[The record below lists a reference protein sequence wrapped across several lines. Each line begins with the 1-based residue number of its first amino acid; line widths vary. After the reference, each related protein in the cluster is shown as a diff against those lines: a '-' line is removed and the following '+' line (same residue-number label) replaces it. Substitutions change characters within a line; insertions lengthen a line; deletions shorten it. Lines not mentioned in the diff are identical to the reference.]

1 MYRHMT
7 RLEIEDT
14 HFYTPTV
21 CKDLCREFMSCILAY
36 QSERRTFYLT
46 RKYTSRQEILP
57 IAVVSKVASIGVLDV
72 HTGTLYIKPVLVDLL
87 QEYDSYTNFNW
98 AEDA

>member
-1 MYRHMT
+1 MSRVHVLHIGIPE
-7 RLEIEDT
+7 RET
-14 HFYTPTV
+14 HF
-21 CKDLCREFMSCILAY
+21 L
-36 QSERRTFYLT
+36 YLT

-57 IAVVSKVASIGVLDV
+57 VAAVSKIASIGVLDV
-72 HTGTLYIKPVLVDLL
+72 HTGTLYIKQSLVDLL